1 MMHKAEFIE
10 KYEFRIRFN
19 DEKIEYLNYV
29 LEVLKPF
36 DNKAVSKKIINAVAK
51 KDPATQ
57 KTTHWL
63 IADSDY
69 WYFRS
74 NKNTSRMRIITC
86 DPVWVYADYHITM
99 IPTRD
104 IVENNRLKYDKLKEA
119 LTWKINYLEEE
130 NSKYTSMLENLDVI
144 LGKLAE
150 LNNIATSMLS
160 SIPREFLGEFVDL
173 QNLGKEPFIRI
184 TE

>member
-1 MMHKAEFIE
+1 MHKAEFIE

-29 LEVLKPF
+29 LEALKPF
-36 DNKAVSKKIINAVAK
+36 DNKAVSKKIINTAAK

-63 IADSDY
+63 IVDSDY
-69 WYFRS
+69 WYFLS

-86 DPVWVYADYHITM
+86 DPVWVYADYRITM

-130 NSKYTSMLENLDVI
+130 NSKYTSMLDNLDVI